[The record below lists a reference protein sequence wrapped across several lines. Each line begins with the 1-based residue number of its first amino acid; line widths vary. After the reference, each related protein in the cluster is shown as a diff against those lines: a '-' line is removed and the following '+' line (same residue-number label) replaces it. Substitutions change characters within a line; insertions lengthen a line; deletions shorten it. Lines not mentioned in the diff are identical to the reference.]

1 MIALGIANLPP
12 PEIRSDATD
21 TAIRALVA
29 AVGGTAVKSWAAGAV
44 ECAAGLWARALSTAT
59 VKPDGVPVGPGWL
72 AECARD
78 LARHGEAIYLADV
91 QRGRLRLLRCTITDV
106 DGDGPDPAEWWY
118 GLTLTGPRGTRT
130 VTAPAASVVHVRYAT
145 EPHSPARGLSPL
157 EYASLTARSRRVS
170 SNHSGTRRAVPW
182 RT

>member
-1 MIALGIANLPP
+1 MIGLGIAGGPQ
-12 PEIRSDATD
+12 PEIRTDATD
-21 TAIRALVA
+21 LAIRALVA
-29 AVGGTAVKSWAAGAV
+29 AVGGTTVQTWAAGAV
-44 ECAAGLWARALSTAT
+44 ECAAGLWARALSTAD
-59 VKPDGVPVGPGWL
+59 VPDGVPIGPAWL
-72 AECARD
+72 AECGRD
-78 LARHGEAIYLADV
+78 LARRGEAVYLADV
-91 QRGRLRLLRCTITDV
+91 APGGRLRLLRATSRDV
-106 DGDGPDPAEWWY
+106 WGDGPDPSGWWY
-118 GLTLTGPRGTRT
+118 RLTLTGPRTTHT